1 MAWHRWDPVFYSS
14 AKLLDLN
21 NLGRMWFSFKSN
33 EYTKS
38 NWRQSRCKCTENVCH
53 LPNGQVWFMTW
64 SPECRK
70 SRIDLR
76 AHAFRKQ
83 IRRKIREST
92 ASNQRQFSFKVD
104 ECSCWSLKTTSS
116 NGCNLCITSN
126 DFQNTYITFSFL
138 RCNLFSWCGTHK
150 LSAVARFKLD
160 GDVMMAFDSD
170 DLVEMT
176 STHFVA

>member
-83 IRRKIREST
+83 IRRKLQ
-92 ASNQRQFSFKVD
+92 NQLHQINGNLVLKWMNAAVDHWKRRRLMGVICVSLLTTFKT
-104 ECSCWSLKTTSS
+104 LT
-116 NGCNLCITSN
+116 
-126 DFQNTYITFSFL
+126 
-138 RCNLFSWCGTHK
+138 
-150 LSAVARFKLD
+150 
-160 GDVMMAFDSD
+160 
-170 DLVEMT
+170 
-176 STHFVA
+176 